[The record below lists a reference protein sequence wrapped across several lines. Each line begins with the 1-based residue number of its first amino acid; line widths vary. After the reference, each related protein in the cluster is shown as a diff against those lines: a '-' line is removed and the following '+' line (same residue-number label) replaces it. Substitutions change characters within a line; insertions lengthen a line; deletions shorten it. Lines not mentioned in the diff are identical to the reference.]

1 MILCKGWHPPGCHL
15 RGGRRDRLLDF
26 GFYNMDCMKGMKQFP
41 DKYFDLAIVD
51 PPYGGGSEADAE
63 ETFNG
68 AIVGRFG
75 GTFKKYFDQDK
86 RGHMGGGHMK
96 KYGYG
101 HWDIA
106 PSKEYFNELFR
117 ISKNQIIWGAIIL
130 NCHQQDASSYGGS
143 CQYQKN
149 FQWLWQNMRG
159 LHSTI
164 IQKCLNMLRR
174 VGRETIGFTRHR
186 NQWHCMSGF

>member
-1 MILCKGWHPPGCHL
+1 MI
-15 RGGRRDRLLDF
+15 DY
-26 GFYNMDCMKGMKQFP
+26 GFYNMDCMEGMKQFP

-86 RGHMGGGHMK
+86 RGHMGDGHMK

-117 ISKNQIIWGAIIL
+117 ISKNQIIWGGQL
-130 NCHQQDASSYGGS
+130 
-143 CQYQKN
+143 
-149 FQWLWQNMRG
+149 F
-159 LHSTI
+159 
-164 IQKCLNMLRR
+164 
-174 VGRETIGFTRHR
+174 
-186 NQWHCMSGF
+186 